1 MKCHLMHRL
10 CILSLLVDHHVACV
24 VANNTAIMVGT
35 GMSLADLLQR
45 IATLGIIYK
54 TVEAYLLIASASSR
68 AGSSAS
74 GAR

>member
-1 MKCHLMHRL
+1 MVHIL
-10 CILSLLVDHHVACV
+10 CVLSLLVDHHVACV

-35 GMSLADLLQR
+35 GISLADLLQR

-54 TVEAYLLIASASSR
+54 TVEAFLLIAAPSSR